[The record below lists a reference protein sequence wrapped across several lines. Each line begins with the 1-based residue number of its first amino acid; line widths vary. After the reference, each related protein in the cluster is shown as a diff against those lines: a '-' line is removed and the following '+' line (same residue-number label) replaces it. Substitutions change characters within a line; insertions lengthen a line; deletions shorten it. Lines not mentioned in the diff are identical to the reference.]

1 MESQPRRKKSAL
13 KKQKKKKKSN
23 IVLNII
29 LVIAVICFVGSAAY
43 LIKYYSTNF
52 KAEGEINK
60 LEEMIVD
67 NGGETAVETN
77 EAGESETVYTKY
89 DELRSQNDDLIG
101 WIAVDGTSLSY
112 PVMYTPE
119 DGEYYLHRNFE
130 KEYEYSGLPFVDE
143 RCSVKPASKNV
154 IIYGHNMQSKTMFS
168 TLLKYEDKSYF
179 EKYPTIRFDTIYE
192 EGEYQIAFVMHARA
206 YMEGEDGYRYYDF
219 IEPADEAEFNEHIAQ
234 FKKLS
239 LYETGV
245 DVSYEDSFIMLST
258 CEYSQQNGRMV
269 VVAKRIK

>member
-1 MESQPRRKKSAL
+1 MQQPRRKKRQV
-13 KKQKKKKKSN
+13 KNGKKKGN

-29 LVIAVICFVGSAAY
+29 LVLAILCFVGSAGY

-77 EAGESETVYTKY
+77 DEGESETVYTKY
-89 DELRSQNDDLIG
+89 DDLRSKNNDLIG
-101 WIAVDGTSLSY
+101 WVAVDGTSLSY
-112 PVMYTPE
+112 PVMYTPG

-130 KEYEYSGLPFVDE
+130 KEYEYSGLPFADE
-143 RCSVKPASKNV
+143 RCSIKPASKNI

-168 TLLKYEDKSYF
+168 TLLKYEDKEYF
-179 EKYPTIRFDTIYE
+179 DKYPIIRFDTIYE
-192 EGEYQIAFVMHARA
+192 EGEYQIAFVMHGKA

-219 IEPADEAEFNEHIAQ
+219 IDPADEAEFNDHIEH
-234 FKKLS
+234 FKQLS
-239 LYETGV
+239 LYDTGV
-245 DVSYEDSFIMLST
+245 EVSYDDSFIMLST